1 MAREISFD
9 GIAKYAKGN
18 LSKLV
23 RAVALEA
30 EGQLKQQSPV
40 DTGRFRNS
48 WQLKVEPLE
57 ASVFNNLPYAEKLAT
72 GAAGSGSKQVTR
84 YSNNQRR
91 VVTTWGKAGGGSS
104 IQTGGPGWIQTIAAN
119 LKPYAEAQASIIERS
134 D

>member
-1 MAREISFD
+1 MAREIPID

-30 EGQLKQQSPV
+30 DAQLKQESPV
-40 DTGRFRNS
+40 DTGRFRES
-48 WQLKVEPLE
+48 WQKNIEPLE
-57 ASVFNNLPYAEKLAT
+57 ANVFNNLPYAEKLAT
-72 GAAGSGSKQVTR
+72 GAAGSGSKRVTR
-84 YSNNQRR
+84 YDPKR
-91 VVTTWGKAGGGSS
+91 VVTTWGSPGGGSS

-119 LKPYAEAQASIIERS
+119 LKPYAEAQARIIERS

>member
-1 MAREISFD
+1 MAREIPID

-30 EGQLKQQSPV
+30 EGQLKEQSPV
-40 DTGRFRNS
+40 DTGRFKNS

-84 YSNNQRR
+84 YDPKR
-91 VVTTWGKAGGGSS
+91 VVTTWRRPGGGSS

-119 LKPYAEAQASIIERS
+119 LKPYAEAQARIIERS

>member
-1 MAREISFD
+1 MAREIPID

-30 EGQLKQQSPV
+30 EGQLKEQSPV

-57 ASVFNNLPYAEKLAT
+57 VSVFNNLPYAEKLAT

-84 YSNNQRR
+84 YSNTYLN
-91 VVTTWGKAGGGSS
+91 
-104 IQTGGPGWIQTIAAN
+104 N
-119 LKPYAEAQASIIERS
+119 YAKNFSLGTLWAH
-134 D
+134 